1 MSFPAAKLTRREKMI
16 AYFCVSLK
24 GFVNFIMREVQDH
37 HAVLLDSSLRMVLK
51 MLAQW
56 KTLITMPE
64 SERKVKL
71 E

>member
-1 MSFPAAKLTRREKMI
+1 MCFIRL
-16 AYFCVSLK
+16 

-37 HAVLLDSSLRMVLK
+37 HATLLDGLLRMVLK

-56 KTLITMPE
+56 KTIMTMPE
-64 SERKVKL
+64 SERKVRYHILHSRLTLTKR